1 MQRLPVALS
10 AAALVVALLG
20 ATPLGKAAENTVKK
34 GVTALGAGK
43 AGHAVARGPRGRRG
57 PKGPRGPRG
66 FQGAPGD
73 TGAKGDKGDAGP
85 SNAYEFKTD
94 AATTITGTTADTATI
109 VATPQTAL
117 PAGKY
122 AVNTQIVMTPGGSSS
137 AAYCRGR
144 APGPTGPY
152 LGKFGWFDPT
162 GGGSTLTLTFAADLP
177 AGGTVNVACWQAGTS
192 GSVAGPIN
200 LVAIKVGDLTAIN

>member
-1 MQRLPVALS
+1 VQRLPVALS
-10 AAALVVALLG
+10 AAALFVALLG
-20 ATPLGKAAENTVKK
+20 ATPLGKAAEKTVKK
-34 GVTALGAGK
+34 GVTAFGAGK
-43 AGHAVARGPRGRRG
+43 AGHAAARGPRGRRG
-57 PKGPRGPRG
+57 PKGPRGLRG

-109 VATPQTAL
+109 VAAPQTAL

-122 AVNTQIVMTPGGSSS
+122 AVTTQIVMTPGGSSS
-137 AAYCRGR
+137 PAYCRGR

-152 LGKFGWFDPT
+152 VGKFGWFDPT
-162 GGGSTLTLTFAADLP
+162 RGSTLTLAFAADLP
-177 AGGTVNVACWQAGTS
+177 AGGTVNVGCWQAGTS
-192 GSVAGPIN
+192 GSVAGPID
-200 LVAIKVGDLTAIN
+200 LVAIKVADLAAIN